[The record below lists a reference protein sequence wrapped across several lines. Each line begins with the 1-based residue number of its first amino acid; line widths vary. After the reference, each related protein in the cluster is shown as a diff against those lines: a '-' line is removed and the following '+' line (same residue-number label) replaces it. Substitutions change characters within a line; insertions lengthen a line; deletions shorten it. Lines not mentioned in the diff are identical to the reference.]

1 MIMCITCNKRNI
13 ENDLLF
19 QGETT
24 EGPSIEELVNNES
37 VDNLTYM
44 GWINSDNMDEKV
56 QIDRKTPVPFQ

>member
-1 MIMCITCNKRNI
+1 MI
-13 ENDLLF
+13 LLF

-44 GWINSDNMDEKV
+44 GWINADNMDEKV
-56 QIDRKTPVPFQ
+56 QIDRKTPVLFQ